1 LKVFTFGN
9 EQSIIVSAKG
19 EGSLTFYTGCKV
31 SENLVQ
37 DSGIEFNDKNQ
48 VFVWFKV
55 AFAS

>member
-1 LKVFTFGN
+1 LLKVFTFGN

-37 DSGIEFNDKNQ
+37 DSGIEFN
-48 VFVWFKV
+48 
-55 AFAS
+55 